1 MIPDI
6 GTQSPV
12 EGKDACPWD
21 QFARVLTRLAAD
33 PSDWELRK
41 NEALCIAALAH
52 VAPDGAAPAHG
63 YFEDRHGN
71 RINALVAERA
81 LAGMAVLLEER
92 NDPELL
98 AKQAELMAK
107 LDDSAALQARPRWL
121 EKLELQLKAWMIAK
135 ATVGLIN
142 DAPTILHSTRSG
154 DVTKDVSQWFSELAP
169 SLKAAGFSL
178 ASPFENVA
186 NTEKMGQHRGQ
197 LWVHADPRVAVIAEA
212 VPGVRLVIVISR
224 LSNGTILVTGNNLGG
239 FFHTA
244 GPVLDGFAVFPGTPV
259 AEMVRLHR
267 ALLARRLAGL
277 PGVSALPILN
287 LAHLAAAENH
297 MRTQRTAFR
306 RSVGLTDAE
315 VRGMP
320 VKHRAYFA
328 KKVKAKVARRLAAG
342 A

>member
-1 MIPDI
+1 MNRTDSDTDVP
-6 GTQSPV
+6 
-12 EGKDACPWD
+12 CPWD
-21 QFARVLTRLAAD
+21 QFARVLTDLAAN

-41 NEALCIAALAH
+41 KEALCIAALAH
-52 VAPDGAAPAHG
+52 VAPDGTAIAPG

-71 RINALVAERA
+71 RINALVMERA
-81 LAGMAVLLEER
+81 LGEIATLLNER
-92 NDPELL
+92 SDPELL
-98 AKQAELMAK
+98 AKQADLTAK
-107 LDDSAALQARPRWL
+107 LEDGADEQARPRWL
-121 EKLELQLKAWMIAK
+121 EKLNLQLKAWMVAK
-135 ATVGLIN
+135 ATLEQIN

-154 DVTKDVSQWFSELAP
+154 DVTRDVSDWFTELAP

-186 NTEKMGQHRGQ
+186 NTERMGQHRGQ
-197 LWVHADPRVAVIAEA
+197 LWVHSDPRVALIAEA
-212 VPGVRLVIVISR
+212 VPGVRLVLVISR

-259 AEMVRLHR
+259 AEMVRLHS

-277 PGVSALPILN
+277 AGVSALPILN

-306 RSVGLTDAE
+306 RRVGLTDAE

-320 VKHRAYFA
+320 VKHHAYFA
-328 KKVKAKVARRLAAG
+328 KKLKAKVARRLAAG